1 MVQLASF
8 PVERHRRSR
17 AQLPPPAL
25 RDDAMLMPV
34 VVVQLQS
41 LIDLLQQ
48 LMLQS
53 LSLCDS

>member
-1 MVQLASF
+1 L
-8 PVERHRRSR
+8 ERQPR
-17 AQLPPPAL
+17 QQQQQQPPPAL
-25 RDDAMLMPV
+25 RDGAMLMPV